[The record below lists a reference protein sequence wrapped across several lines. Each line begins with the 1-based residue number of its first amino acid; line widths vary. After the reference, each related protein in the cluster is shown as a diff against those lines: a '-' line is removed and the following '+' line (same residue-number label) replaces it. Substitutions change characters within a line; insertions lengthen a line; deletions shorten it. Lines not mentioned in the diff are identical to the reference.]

1 MKLFLR
7 ESQANKSV
15 DFAEL
20 SSRGGKAEHL
30 HFSGRFKGDVFK
42 RIDAMVSTHLLGKEF
57 GGAHLI
63 LISPAYILV
72 NETGDDLKYTYN
84 SSYVNP
90 YILEAD
96 MFTPLILKS
105 EPGSEI
111 VNKVLYFNCDPK
123 Q

>member
-1 MKLFLR
+1 
-7 ESQANKSV
+7 
-15 DFAEL
+15 
-20 SSRGGKAEHL
+20 
-30 HFSGRFKGDVFK
+30 
-42 RIDAMVSTHLLGKEF
+42 MVSTHLLGKEF

-90 YILEAD
+90 YILEVD

-105 EPGSEI
+105 EPGSEV